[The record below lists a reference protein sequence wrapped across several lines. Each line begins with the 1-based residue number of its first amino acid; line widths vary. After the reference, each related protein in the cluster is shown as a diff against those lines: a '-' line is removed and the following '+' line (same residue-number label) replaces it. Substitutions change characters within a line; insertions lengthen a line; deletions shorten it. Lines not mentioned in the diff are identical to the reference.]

1 MNGIMAPHCIR
12 ARRTPIMGNGRPHF
26 LVDDGQKSRPLP
38 IMESARAP
46 DSPPLR
52 LVREISQEIAR
63 WPDGNLRF
71 DQKKSGQRVASG
83 ARDART
89 GPQSGDAGLAIAE
102 RLAKADPANAQW
114 QRDLSISRSNIDNVR
129 REQAG

>member
-1 MNGIMAPHCIR
+1 
-12 ARRTPIMGNGRPHF
+12 MGNGRPPF
-26 LVDDGQKSRPLP
+26 FVDNGQQSRSIAHNGVPARAEFAAFEESYVRFPRKSRAGRRKVTF
-38 IMESARAP
+38 SAKR
-46 DSPPLR
+46 
-52 LVREISQEIAR
+52 
-63 WPDGNLRF
+63 
-71 DQKKSGQRVASG
+71 KSGQRVAGG

>member
-1 MNGIMAPHCIR
+1 VRFPR
-12 ARRTPIMGNGRPHF
+12 
-26 LVDDGQKSRPLP
+26 KSRAGPT
-38 IMESARAP
+38 
-46 DSPPLR
+46 
-52 LVREISQEIAR
+52 EIYVSTKR
-63 WPDGNLRF
+63 
-71 DQKKSGQRVASG
+71 KSGQRVAGG
-83 ARDART
+83 AQDART